1 MSSATASPTTGQVTG
16 FFHVGLTVGDI
27 EEALR
32 FYGDTLGLELESRG
46 ERDGAAVAPVLG
58 IEPQRLLFAWLRVPG
73 SEARIEIFEYQ
84 GIERFSAAARP
95 CDIGFGHFCLYVDD
109 LDAVYERLVRG
120 GHSARRPPFTI
131 QSGDH
136 AGAKAVYATSP
147 DGYNI
152 ELYQA
157 AGAAAGAATG
167 A

>member
-1 MSSATASPTTGQVTG
+1 MGSATASQQTGQVTG

-32 FYGDTLGLELESRG
+32 FYGDTLGLEFESRG
-46 ERDGAAVAPVLG
+46 EREGAAVAPVIG
-58 IEPQRLLFAWLRVPG
+58 IEPERLLFAWLRIPG
-73 SEARIEIFEYQ
+73 SDARIEIFEYQ
-84 GIERFSAAARP
+84 GIERLPAAARP
-95 CDIGFGHFCLYVDD
+95 CDIGYGHFCLYVDD

-120 GHSARRPPFTI
+120 GYSSRRPPFTI
-131 QSGDH
+131 ESGAH

-157 AGAAAGAATG
+157 AGA
-167 A
+167 